1 MIRRLVRSESG
12 VALVTGIVLM
22 SLMLMVGLSSYAY
35 VGTQQRESGR
45 ERARE
50 SSFNYAEAALGAQT
64 FVLARRWPDDPD
76 NAFADFCTSSS
87 SSASSCPNASFI
99 AQSYSGIDYDAN
111 ATWVVNVRDDGGDLP
126 DTTKVEQDSSKFYD
140 PKDDDLVGGAP
151 GRDNVSVADDADD
164 TAVDAQPR
172 WDYNDNGRMWVRAQ
186 GTVQGKR
193 RTLIALVDVDEV
205 AESFPF
211 SAITANTLNAS
222 GNPHLPRVETTSE
235 APVMLRDLAGSN
247 YTDAQISPAGAVKEL
262 PAGANQTLSDRALDR
277 LRQRAIADGGYYESC
292 PDPLPEGFVFIEAS
306 PPGGYC
312 KYQGNTEYNCD
323 PGEKPGVL
331 VIASGGLE
339 LKGTTQYCGLV
350 YLANRS
356 DPQRTD
362 AVLDMGGDATIRGT
376 VAVDGPGGAN
386 FGTSADVHVQFDPNA
401 VSAGRAY
408 PSGSVVPSTWR
419 EIQG

>member
-1 MIRRLVRSESG
+1 VIRRLRSESG

-50 SSFNYAEAALGAQT
+50 SSFNYAEATLGAQS

-76 NAFADFCTSSS
+76 LAFTDFCTSSS
-87 SSASSCPNASFI
+87 SSGPSCPNASFI
-99 AQSYSGIDYDAN
+99 AESYSGIDYDSN

-151 GRDNVSVADDADD
+151 GRDSVSVADDADD

-172 WDYNDNGRMWVRAQ
+172 WDYNGNGRMWVRAQ
-186 GTVQGKR
+186 ATVQGKR
-193 RTLIALVDVDEV
+193 RTLVALVDVDEV
-205 AESFPF
+205 SETFPF
-211 SAITANTLNAS
+211 SAITANTLNAD
-222 GNPHLPRVETTSE
+222 GNPHLPRVETTND

-247 YTDAQISPAGAVKEL
+247 FTDAQISPSGAVKEL
-262 PAGANQTLSDRALDR
+262 PSSASPHVLSEGALGR
-277 LRQRAIADGGYYESC
+277 LRQRAIADQTYHESC

-306 PPGGYC
+306 PPGGHC
-312 KYQGNTEYNCD
+312 KYMGNTKYNCD

-331 VIASGGLE
+331 IIASGGLE
-339 LKGTTQYCGLV
+339 LKGTTEYCGLV

-356 DPQRTD
+356 DPERTD
-362 AVLDMGGDATIRGT
+362 ALLDMGGDATIRGA
-376 VAVDGPGGAN
+376 VAVDGAAGAT
-386 FGTSADVHVQFDPNA
+386 FGTSAHLHVQFDPNA
-401 VSAGRAY
+401 LNAGRSY